1 MCIRDR
7 TDGEI
12 SVTTISGGDV
22 FVDDVR
28 ASTTVTVIADG
39 AIEEQTPDAGIDISA
54 GTMLLTAQTG
64 IGTLNAIETAAADI
78 DAATAAGNLLLD
90 NDVAVDTIV
99 NALSTGA
106 GHVVFRHLGDAQVTI
121 SSVNVAGG
129 NVRLENVAD
138 LIFDGPVNVG
148 GGAASIAGDSVTF
161 AAGSAVMT
169 AGGTVDIVATGTA
182 VVMTDGVVVS
192 SAGGDVRVSFAPGRV
207 NLIGEHIDYM
217 GFGVLPMALENDVVV
232 ACSSSDAYG
241 TTSLSTNSRTAERI
255 SSCSSVS
262 AETVMLSRQR

>member
-1 MCIRDR
+1 
-7 TDGEI
+7 
-12 SVTTISGGDV
+12 GGDV

-28 ASTTVTVIADG
+28 ASTTVTVIAAG

-78 DAATAAGNLLLD
+78 DATTAAGNLLLD

-169 AGGTVDIVATGTA
+169 AGGSVDIVATGTA

-192 SAGGDVRVSFAPGRV
+192 SAGGDVRVAAA
-207 NLIGEHIDYM
+207 D
-217 GFGVLPMALENDVVV
+217 DV
-232 ACSSSDAYG
+232 
-241 TTSLSTNSRTAERI
+241 T
-255 SSCSSVS
+255 
-262 AETVMLSRQR
+262 LSRIEAGAGSVAVIATTGDIIDGDGGVDIVAGDVLLMASDSVGALGAGVDPIEVTITKLSADAGAGGISVL